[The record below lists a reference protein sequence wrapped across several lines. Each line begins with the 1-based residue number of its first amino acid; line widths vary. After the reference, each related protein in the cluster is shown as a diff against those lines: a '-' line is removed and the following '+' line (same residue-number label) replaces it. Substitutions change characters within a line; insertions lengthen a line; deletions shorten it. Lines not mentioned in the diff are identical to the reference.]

1 MKVISVVGYKKSGKT
16 ALVSALVRQ
25 LSGFGTVGTVKYM
38 GEQRLN
44 PEETDTGRHFDAG
57 ADMVIGITG
66 TELVIFARDSGLED
80 ALDMLCDRGLD
91 FAVVEGF
98 KESSLPKMAL
108 GDIEG
113 VSNVVIRIPENIDP
127 HEELTASLVGIAL
140 AQPDRYTLEAL
151 IKKVRK

>member
-25 LSGFGTVGTVKYM
+25 LSGFGTVGTVKHM

-66 TELVIFARDSGLED
+66 SELVSFARDCDLKD
-80 ALDMLCDRGLD
+80 ALDMLCDRGFD
-91 FAVVEGF
+91 FAIVEGF
-98 KESSLPKMAL
+98 KASNLPKIAL
-108 GDIEG
+108 GDVEG
-113 VSNVVIRIPENIDP
+113 VSNVVFRVPEYVDP

-140 AQPDRYTLEAL
+140 AQPDR
-151 IKKVRK
+151 